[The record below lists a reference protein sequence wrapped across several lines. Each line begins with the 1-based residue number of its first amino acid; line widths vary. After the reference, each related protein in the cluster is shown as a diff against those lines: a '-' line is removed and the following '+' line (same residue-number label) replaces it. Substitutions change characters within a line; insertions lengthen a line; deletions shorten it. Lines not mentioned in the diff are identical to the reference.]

1 MAGDEKTGGDN
12 RSYALPLRLNFSWTF
27 VGNVVWA
34 ISQWGML
41 KVLAKIEPSEG
52 VMVGCFSRGLAI
64 ATPVVIFAGLQLRA
78 VQATDAKREYRF
90 ADYMGLM
97 TITSVLALVVILGI
111 VFYSGYQGEAA
122 LVIIFVG
129 IAKIF
134 ETLSEIIFG
143 LLQQHERMDHI
154 AKSMM
159 TKGLM
164 SLVVMGT
171 LAYLT
176 HSVLW
181 GAAGMA
187 VVLFLRFIGY
197 DARCAA
203 NLLKQYP
210 QAPEADRASANSG
223 WSQLRPRWDPGTLLR
238 LAWLA
243 LPMGCVAALI
253 SLNTNIPRYFVEGYL
268 GEGALGVYS
277 ALAYVAIAGN
287 TVINA
292 LANAAT
298 PRLAQYHAAG
308 RVASFYRLTG
318 IVTGISLA
326 MSIASVLVVG
336 LFGGTVLK
344 LLYSEQY
351 AKYTDAFMWSTLV
364 GCLYFIGTPLAA
376 ATNAK
381 RMFRIQV
388 PIHVGKIIVISAL
401 CPYLIPKYG
410 LIGAMWSLFVSSLV
424 AVIGYATAAMYPV
437 RPAETAPVIIQE
449 E

>member
-1 MAGDEKTGGDN
+1 MAGDEKTSGDS

-34 ISQWGML
+34 VSQWGML

-52 VMVGCFSRGLAI
+52 VMVGCFARGLAI
-64 ATPVVIFAGLQLRA
+64 ATPVVVFAGLQLRA

-97 TITSVLALVVILGI
+97 TINSVLALVVILGI
-111 VFYSGYQGEAA
+111 VLCFGYQGEAA

-159 TKGLM
+159 TKGIM

-210 QAPEADRASANSG
+210 QAPEADQPSADSG
-223 WSQLRPRWDPGTLLR
+223 WSQLRPRWDSGTLLR

-243 LPMGCVAALI
+243 LPMGCVATLI
-253 SLNTNIPRYFVEGYL
+253 SLNTNIPRYFVEGYM

-287 TVINA
+287 TVVNA
-292 LANAAT
+292 LAHAAT
-298 PRLAQYHAAG
+298 PRLAQYYAAG
-308 RVASFYRLTG
+308 RLPAFYRLTW

-344 LLYSEQY
+344 LLYAEQY

-410 LIGAMWSLFVSSLV
+410 LIGAMWSLFVSSLL
-424 AVIGYATAAMYPV
+424 AVIGYAVAAIYPV
-437 RPAETAPVIIQE
+437 RSAETTPVIIQE